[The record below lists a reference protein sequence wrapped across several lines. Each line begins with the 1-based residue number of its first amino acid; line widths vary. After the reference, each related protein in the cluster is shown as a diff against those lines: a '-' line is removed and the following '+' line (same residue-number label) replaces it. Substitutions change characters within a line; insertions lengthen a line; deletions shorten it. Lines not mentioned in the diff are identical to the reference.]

1 MYTVVTMC
9 IYIYIFDMYVYTYI
23 DPLHLIMIGPMLCR
37 ILSFQDISG
46 WKFSQHVFLEHHF
59 VAKEWSSQHFRHF
72 TGGTAKF
79 VVRVDTD
86 SLCKWLGAKELHKVW
101 NHIMGQCWSTLVIY
115 NYFCFKNQCS
125 WFMNAWCVRKYPL
138 NSTLL
143 VQVVVWLHFFL
154 LLQTQ
159 THRSLFLSLLFLWL
173 KTIRIPTLTFHDI
186 RNDVIA
192 DIFKRHPSWASIT
205 ARGRCIRERFMTCRI
220 QGSSWTTL
228 PKTEI
233 ASQSPFSGSRLI
245 LWMECTR
252 FTSCMRGCNSAAIY
266 FEKA

>member
-1 MYTVVTMC
+1 
-9 IYIYIFDMYVYTYI
+9 MYVYTYI

-143 VQVVVWLHFFL
+143 VQVVVW
-154 LLQTQ
+154 
-159 THRSLFLSLLFLWL
+159 SLFSFTANTNTQVFVFVASL
-173 KTIRIPTLTFHDI
+173 PVAQDHQNPNVDI
-186 RNDVIA
+186 
-192 DIFKRHPSWASIT
+192 SWH
-205 ARGRCIRERFMTCRI
+205 
-220 QGSSWTTL
+220 
-228 PKTEI
+228 
-233 ASQSPFSGSRLI
+233 SQWCHCWYL
-245 LWMECTR
+245 
-252 FTSCMRGCNSAAIY
+252 
-266 FEKA
+266 